1 MVKCQKNYKTNYN
14 QRKVDRNLEAE
25 NNFEI
30 TIETTDVTE
39 IITVKNS
46 IRVVT
51 EHQLNS
57 FPKSSNNKLLQ
68 IIFKLPISMTIGY
81 NSTMRIQHIKWSR
94 SLYQGDPVPNEDK
107 FWCYLPDQVT
117 GEYIT
122 DQIRI

>member
-14 QRKVDRNLEAE
+14 QRKVDINLEAD

-30 TIETTDVTE
+30 TIETNDVLK

-57 FPKSSNNKLLQ
+57 FPKK
-68 IIFKLPISMTIGY
+68 
-81 NSTMRIQHIKWSR
+81 
-94 SLYQGDPVPNEDK
+94 
-107 FWCYLPDQVT
+107 
-117 GEYIT
+117 
-122 DQIRI
+122 

>member
-14 QRKVDRNLEAE
+14 QRKVDINLEAD

-30 TIETTDVTE
+30 AVETNDVLK

-57 FPKSSNNKLLQ
+57 FPKK
-68 IIFKLPISMTIGY
+68 
-81 NSTMRIQHIKWSR
+81 
-94 SLYQGDPVPNEDK
+94 
-107 FWCYLPDQVT
+107 
-117 GEYIT
+117 
-122 DQIRI
+122 

>member
-14 QRKVDRNLEAE
+14 QRKVDINLGED

-30 TIETTDVTE
+30 TIETNDVIK

-57 FPKSSNNKLLQ
+57 FPKK
-68 IIFKLPISMTIGY
+68 
-81 NSTMRIQHIKWSR
+81 
-94 SLYQGDPVPNEDK
+94 
-107 FWCYLPDQVT
+107 
-117 GEYIT
+117 
-122 DQIRI
+122 

>member
-14 QRKVDRNLEAE
+14 QRKVDVNLEAD

-30 TIETTDVTE
+30 AIETNDVLK

-57 FPKSSNNKLLQ
+57 FPKK
-68 IIFKLPISMTIGY
+68 
-81 NSTMRIQHIKWSR
+81 
-94 SLYQGDPVPNEDK
+94 
-107 FWCYLPDQVT
+107 
-117 GEYIT
+117 
-122 DQIRI
+122 

>member
-1 MVKCQKNYKTNYN
+1 MVKCQKSYKTNYN
-14 QRKVDRNLEAE
+14 QRKVDRNLEAD

-68 IIFKLPISMTIGY
+68 IIFKLPISVTIGY
-81 NSTMRIQHIKWSR
+81 NSTMRIQHIK
-94 SLYQGDPVPNEDK
+94 
-107 FWCYLPDQVT
+107 
-117 GEYIT
+117 
-122 DQIRI
+122 

>member
-14 QRKVDRNLEAE
+14 QRKVDINLEAD

-30 TIETTDVTE
+30 TIETNDVIK

-57 FPKSSNNKLLQ
+57 FPKKQ
-68 IIFKLPISMTIGY
+68 
-81 NSTMRIQHIKWSR
+81 Q
-94 SLYQGDPVPNEDK
+94 Q
-107 FWCYLPDQVT
+107 
-117 GEYIT
+117 
-122 DQIRI
+122 